1 MVPKILITERF
12 SLTTLIKMQ
21 KQSEWKVIH
30 DLQWYQKPNNL
41 WADVNILII
50 RSQTKVDKKLLNL
63 FPQLQLVITA
73 TAGFDHIDLKLCQAL
88 NIRCF
93 HCPSSHTASTAE
105 LTWALLLA
113 CARRLHEARTA
124 LVNGDWDRNKIVGSE
139 LSSKSLGI
147 IGLGRV
153 GTHVAQIARAFQMK
167 LFAYDPYQNDEVFD
181 TTQAE
186 RVSLEELLSQSD
198 VVSLHVPLTPTTR
211 HLMGDLYL
219 ESLSPDS
226 ILINTCRGP
235 VIHENALIQKLQG
248 RKIGAVGLDVFE
260 YEPLSK
266 DSKLFNFSNVIM
278 TPHIGA
284 TTKEAF
290 EKASEEAFTKVLLF
304 LSKDNTSIKDELPPR
319 TQWWLDQ

>member
-21 KQSEWKVIH
+21 KQSDWSVIH
-30 DLQWYQKPNNL
+30 DLQWYQKSDSQ

-50 RSQTKVDKKLLNL
+50 RSQTKVDKKLLSI

-73 TAGFDHIDLKLCQAL
+73 TAGFDHIDLGLCQSR

-105 LTWALLLA
+105 LTWALILA
-113 CARRLHEARTA
+113 CSRRLHEARTA
-124 LVNGDWDRNKIVGSE
+124 ITTGDWDRNKIVGTE
-139 LSSKSLGI
+139 LSNKSLGI

-167 LFAYDPYQNDEVFD
+167 LFAYDPYQTDEAFD

-198 VVSLHVPLTPTTR
+198 VVSLHVPLTSRTR

-235 VIHENALIQKLQG
+235 IIHENALIQKLQA

-266 DSKLFNFSNVIM
+266 DSKLFNFSNVVM
-278 TPHIGA
+278 TPHVGA

-290 EKASEEAFTKVLLF
+290 EKASEEAFIKVQHF
-304 LSKDNTSIKDELPPR
+304 LSKDPSSTKDELPPR
-319 TQWWLDQ
+319 APWWHDQ